1 MPHPNNK
8 TKTAD
13 RLPTDTPKHATS
25 HSPTHQR
32 EKNTTLPTRTQTQVP
47 PNMKPTQ
54 STEPNPATK
63 GRDQKEEL

>member
-1 MPHPNNK
+1 MSHPNNK

-25 HSPTHQR
+25 QPYPP
-32 EKNTTLPTRTQTQVP
+32 EGKKNTTLPTRTQAQVP

-63 GRDQKEEL
+63 GRDQKE